1 MIFQCRYVFDKRN
14 QNENKKHKLFENRF
28 LFTKTHFQDSLLR
41 INRSEYFLRRMT
53 GEHLIL
59 LKMIF
64 FKHIRSKHEKS
75 KKKTHVKH
83 AEWPFCKTDPTNVFV
98 L

>member
-1 MIFQCRYVFDKRN
+1 MIFQCRYVFDQRN
-14 QNENKKHKLFENRF
+14 QNESKKRKLFENRF

-41 INRSEYFLRRMT
+41 INRLEYFLRRMT

-59 LKMIF
+59 LKMLF
-64 FKHIRSKHEKS
+64 FKHIRSKDEQS
-75 KKKTHVKH
+75 KKKTPVKH
-83 AEWPFCKTDPTNVFV
+83 AGFI